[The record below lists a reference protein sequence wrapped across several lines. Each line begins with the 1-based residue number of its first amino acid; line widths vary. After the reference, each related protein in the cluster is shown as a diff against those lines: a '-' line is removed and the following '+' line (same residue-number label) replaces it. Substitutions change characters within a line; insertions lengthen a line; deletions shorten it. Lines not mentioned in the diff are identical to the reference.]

1 VRLIGAAAAA
11 GVFIA
16 LMATAWALANRP
28 PAIERDDIW
37 TARVSRGELVHEVS
51 ASGTLVALELRA
63 VTNRSEGVVEA
74 ISVLPGHTV
83 EPDDVLIE
91 MSSPALEEELADTR
105 WQLAAA
111 EAEQKL
117 AEMESENRYLDIVAQ
132 LASAEAEYTTARLE
146 LEAHEELREE
156 QITAELEIERA
167 RLKAQQLQ
175 KRMEA
180 ERARLASYSGY
191 REAQDESQRSK
202 VAQLR
207 EKVARLE
214 SRVDDLSVRAR
225 MHGVVQEINVEEG
238 ERLSQGHAVARIV
251 NPSRLIARIGVSE
264 RDAALVE
271 TGLPVRLELG

>member
-146 LEAHEELREE
+146 LEAHEELGDAR
-156 QITAELEIERA
+156 ITPELEIERV
-167 RLKAQQLQ
+167 RLRVQQLQ
-175 KRMEA
+175 RRMEA
-180 ERARLASYSGY
+180 ERARLESYAGY
-191 REAQDESQRSK
+191 RDAQEASQRSRSRNCRTR
-202 VAQLR
+202 LR
-207 EKVARLE
+207 GSSPA
-214 SRVDDLSVRAR
+214 
-225 MHGVVQEINVEEG
+225 
-238 ERLSQGHAVARIV
+238 
-251 NPSRLIARIGVSE
+251 
-264 RDAALVE
+264 
-271 TGLPVRLELG
+271 